1 MVHKSS
7 HPVCR
12 LSSAPQTFHMYSLF
26 NQEVLCQVFI
36 QCRKRGLVNRRR
48 VHKAYGPKKNRA
60 LPILPM
66 SYQLSQT
73 YYK

>member
-1 MVHKSS
+1 
-7 HPVCR
+7 
-12 LSSAPQTFHMYSLF
+12 MYSLF